1 MFNYHS
7 DVTTGYHLFLEPEG
21 EVRKQLQDVITELS
35 RVSEGPIFTP
45 HITLLARIPDQK
57 ESILVEKTNNVA
69 RAIKK
74 QRITLKGTS
83 MQDSYYRAL
92 YLQIPDKDELET
104 IHTYAT
110 GVFGMTSEQSYLP
123 HLSLLYGNYSQ
134 AQKEVFLS
142 TVQVPS
148 SVSFQVTT
156 IHLYK
161 TSGKPHQWNKI
172 YSCSLV

>member
-1 MFNYHS
+1 MFDHHS
-7 DVTTGYHLFLEPEG
+7 DVTTGYHLFLEPDG
-21 EVRKQLQDVITELS
+21 EVRKQLQGIITELS
-35 RVSEGPIFTP
+35 RVSSSPVFTP
-45 HITLLARIPDQK
+45 HITLLGKIPDEQ
-57 ESILVEKTNNVA
+57 ESLLVKKTNTIA
-69 RAIKK
+69 SAMKK
-74 QRITLKGTS
+74 QRVTLKGIS

-92 YLQIPDKDELET
+92 YMQISDKEGLET

-110 GVFGMTSEQSYLP
+110 TVFAMAYAQSYLP

-134 AQKEVFLS
+134 EQKEVFLS

-148 SVSFQVTT
+148 LLSFEATT

-172 YSCSLV
+172 YSCSLA